1 MGEGKGLDRTGYRT
15 RKEKVPAMKFPPG
28 YGYPST
34 DDWERIDAANARPR
48 NWFSNL
54 SECIGPPIVALIL
67 TPLILSVLLHLK

>member
-1 MGEGKGLDRTGYRT
+1 
-15 RKEKVPAMKFPPG
+15 MKFPPG